1 MKNEERKPGLNR
13 REFVK
18 AVGLAGLAAAS
29 LPVADVLAAPEPAGA
44 GDGATVPRRVLGK
57 TGVSVPILN
66 LGGMFDTSNNQIVIK
81 QALKWGVNYWD
92 TAEAYGNG
100 QSEEGFGKFLA
111 RNPGTR
117 PNVFIV
123 TKLVPSRGANLTER
137 LEQCLARLQT
147 DYVDLFYIHSITS
160 SSDMTPAFRDW
171 GAEMKKRGKIKYFG
185 FSTHTNM
192 AECLAGAARWDWIDA
207 IMFTY
212 NFRVMH
218 DPKMVEAVNAC
229 AKAGIGLVAMKTMGG
244 GPGMPKSASSAEMAF
259 AERFLQK
266 GFTDKQAKLRV
277 VWENPQIASICSQMP
292 NLTVL
297 SANVAAA
304 LNKTKLAQEDLAIM
318 HQYAQATKSGYCA
331 GCGHLCQ
338 GALHGAIPVPEV
350 MRCLM
355 YYRDYGEPELARETF
370 ADLPDAVRARLTT
383 VDYSA
388 AERVCPQGLAIGT
401 LMHQAAEM
409 LA

>member
-1 MKNEERKPGLNR
+1 MSDQEKKTGWNR

-18 AVGLAGLAAAS
+18 AMGLAGLAAAS
-29 LPVADVLAAPEPAGA
+29 AQISEVFAAPEPAGEA
-44 GDGATVPRRVLGK
+44 AQAVVPRRVLGK

-66 LGGMFDTSNNQIVIK
+66 LGGMFDTINNQIVIK
-81 QALKWGVNYWD
+81 QALKLGVNYWD

-100 QSEEGFGKFLA
+100 LSEEGFGKYLA

-117 PNVFIV
+117 QNVFIV

-137 LEQCLARLQT
+137 LEKCLARLQT
-147 DYVDLFYIHSITS
+147 DYVDLFYIHSITGS
-160 SSDMTPAFRDW
+160 RDMTSAFRDW
-171 GAEMKKRGKIKYFG
+171 SAEMKKRGKFKYFG

-207 IMFTY
+207 VMFTY
-212 NFRVMH
+212 NFRVMS
-218 DPKMVEAVNAC
+218 DPKLVEAVNAC

-244 GPGMPKSASSAEMAF
+244 GPGMPKSERPTELQF

-266 GFTDKQAKLRV
+266 GFTDKQAKLKV

-292 NLTVL
+292 NLTIL

-304 LNKTKLAQEDLAIM
+304 LNKTKLAREDLDLL
-318 HQYAQATKSGYCA
+318 HRYALESKSGYCA
-331 GCGHLCQ
+331 GCGQICQ
-338 GALHGAIPVPEV
+338 TALGGVIPVAEV

-355 YYRDYGEPELARETF
+355 YYREYGEPELARETF
-370 ADLPDAVRARLTT
+370 ADLPERVRQRLTR
-383 VDYSA
+383 VDYGQ
-388 AERVCPQGLAIGT
+388 AEQVCPQGLAIGQ
-401 LMHQAAEM
+401 LMQQAAEM